1 MNKEKKN
8 TALPLV
14 LGITTSLIYLML
26 LFLIGRLIN
35 KVLTINILPFS
46 IALVIFT
53 FLFSFANVFVGNYIE
68 KKLNKMNHQEQIDY
82 LLSKKQWL
90 KNNVLE
96 VRNLAIKKI
105 INFFI

>member
-35 KVLTINILPFS
+35 KVLTINILPF
-46 IALVIFT
+46 
-53 FLFSFANVFVGNYIE
+53 
-68 KKLNKMNHQEQIDY
+68 
-82 LLSKKQWL
+82 
-90 KNNVLE
+90 
-96 VRNLAIKKI
+96 
-105 INFFI
+105 